1 MGIYFDKR
9 LSWDTHIEYINNKIN
24 RGIGIIKKIRYFVE
38 ENTLK
43 NIYYFFVK
51 PYIDYGTLAWGTS
64 ANIHFETFN
73 KSIKRSIRAILFKGK
88 YDSVK
93 PYYKYLQ
100 ILPFLDNIKLL
111 RGKFM
116 WSLTNYKLPTSIIE
130 QFPLKY
136 NKAIN
141 SQKDK
146 LIIPYFR
153 TSIGKRSLSYSSI
166 HLWNYEI
173 PSNIKCKES
182 SKSFSKGT
190 TWYPTPPSRRQ
201 VQKKT
206 T

>member
-1 MGIYFDKR
+1 MS
-9 LSWDTHIEYINNKIN
+9 L
-24 RGIGIIKKIRYFVE
+24 
-38 ENTLK
+38 
-43 NIYYFFVK
+43 
-51 PYIDYGTLAWGTS
+51 TLAWGTS
-64 ANIHFETFN
+64 ANIHFETLN
-73 KSIKRSIRAILFKGK
+73 QSIKRSIWAILFKGK

-116 WSLTNYKLPTSIIE
+116 WSLTNHKLPTSIIE
-130 QFPLKY
+130 QSPLKY
-136 NKAIN
+136 NEAIN

-153 TSIGKRSLSYSSI
+153 TPIGKRSLSYSSI

-190 TWYPTPPSRRQ
+190 TWYPTPLSRRQ